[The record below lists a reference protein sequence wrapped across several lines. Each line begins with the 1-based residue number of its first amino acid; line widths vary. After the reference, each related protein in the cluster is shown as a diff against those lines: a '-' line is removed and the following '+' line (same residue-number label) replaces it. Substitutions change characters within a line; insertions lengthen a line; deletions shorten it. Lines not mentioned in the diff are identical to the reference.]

1 MVAHGRRRR
10 KKSDRVS
17 LSRLYSSYFSSSIFM
32 QNREET
38 RVTVVKEKKNNKRMS
53 TNMFLSIGAFF
64 LQFEKFAEKQECI

>member
-1 MVAHGRRRR
+1 
-10 KKSDRVS
+10 
-17 LSRLYSSYFSSSIFM
+17 M